1 MVGDNPVQPLT
12 MTTRPQQIARLR
24 CVSFLIEEALR
35 MADEGDMAVVAAK
48 LLEAND
54 RILYDLKELNEPREK
69 AVSPSVP
76 SLALSKRSIT
86 YV

>member
-1 MVGDNPVQPLT
+1 

-48 LLEAND
+48 LSEAND
-54 RILYDLKELNEPREK
+54 RILHDLKELNEPREK
-69 AVSPSVP
+69 AVPASVP
-76 SLALSKRSIT
+76 SLALIKRSIT

>member
-1 MVGDNPVQPLT
+1 
-12 MTTRPQQIARLR
+12 MTNRPQQIARLR

-48 LLEAND
+48 LSEAND
-54 RILYDLKELNEPREK
+54 RILHDLKELNEPREK
-69 AVSPSVP
+69 AVSASVP
-76 SLALSKRSIT
+76 SLALIKRSIT

>member
-1 MVGDNPVQPLT
+1 MTNAVQSGT
-12 MTTRPQQIARLR
+12 MASRPEQIARMR

-48 LLEAND
+48 LSEAND
-54 RILYDLKELNEPREK
+54 RILHDLKSLTALREK
-69 AVSPSVP
+69 AVSTSAP

>member
-1 MVGDNPVQPLT
+1 MTNAVESGT
-12 MTTRPQQIARLR
+12 MASRPEQIARLR

-48 LLEAND
+48 LSEAND
-54 RILYDLKELNEPREK
+54 RILHDLRGLNEPREK
-69 AVSPSVP
+69 AVSASVP
-76 SLALSKRSIT
+76 SLVLSKRSII